1 MALQATRQ
9 KTLFK
14 SKKYSEMRKIFI
26 KKLTEEASKNKK
38 IVLVV
43 GDLGYGVIEPFK
55 KKFPDR
61 FFNAG
66 VAEQNMAGLASG
78 LALKGFH
85 VFIYSIANFPT
96 FRCAEQ
102 IRNDI
107 DYHKLSVTVVSVGSG
122 LGYGNLGYS
131 HHAIQ
136 DYALMRSFPNTLIA
150 APSNNQE
157 VDAAIKY
164 LLKNPQPSYL
174 RLDKSLEINVEKKI
188 SSLSPGKWN
197 YYNRNKSNKI
207 LILSTGS
214 VNNHCKKYLSKNRN
228 CDWATL
234 PLWGMKHKNLQ
245 INKIKKYKKVIT
257 FGNHLQDGGFG
268 SWLCETLIRNKTKIK
283 IESKFISEKVI
294 GKVGSEKY
302 LNQRY
307 GLD

>member
-1 MALQATRQ
+1 
-9 KTLFK
+9 
-14 SKKYSEMRKIFI
+14 MRKTFI
-26 KKLTEEASKNKK
+26 KKLCQEALKNKK

-43 GDLGYGVIEPFK
+43 GDLGYGIVDPFK

-66 VAEQNMAGLASG
+66 IAEQNMASLASG
-78 LALKGFH
+78 LALRGFH

-107 DYHKLSVTVVSVGSG
+107 DYHNLSVTIVSVGSG

-157 VDAAIKY
+157 TEATVKY
-164 LLKNPQPSYL
+164 LSKYPQPSYL
-174 RLDKSLEINVEKKI
+174 RLDKSLELNVEKENY
-188 SSLSPGKWN
+188 LVSPGKWN
-197 YYNRNKSNKI
+197 YYKRNKLNKN

-214 VNNHCKKYLSKNRN
+214 VSSYCKKFLIKNKN
-228 CDWATL
+228 WDWATL
-234 PLWGMKHKNLQ
+234 PMWGMKYKNQ
-245 INKIKKYKKVIT
+245 QVNKLKKYKKVIT
-257 FGNHLQDGGFG
+257 VENHLQDGGFG
-268 SWLCETLIRNKTKIK
+268 SWISESIIRNKKKIK
-283 IESKFISEKVI
+283 TQIESKFLSEKVI
-294 GKVGSEKY
+294 GKVGTEKFLSSKY
-302 LNQRY
+302 F
-307 GLD
+307 LD

>member
-1 MALQATRQ
+1 
-9 KTLFK
+9 
-14 SKKYSEMRKIFI
+14 MRNIFI
-26 KKLTEEASKNKK
+26 NKLVKEASKNKK
-38 IVLVV
+38 IILIV
-43 GDLGYGVIEPFK
+43 GDLGYGVVEPFK

-85 VFIYSIANFPT
+85 VFIYSIANFST

-107 DYHKLSVTVVSVGSG
+107 DYHNLSVTVVSVGSG

-157 VDAAIKY
+157 VESVVDY
-164 LLKNPQPSYL
+164 LLKYPQPSYL
-174 RLDKSLEINVEKKI
+174 RLDKSLDINIKKKN
-188 SSLSPGKWN
+188 LKMKPGKWN
-197 YYNRNKSNKI
+197 FYINNRSNNT

-214 VNNHCKKYLSKNRN
+214 VFKYCKKILDKNKN
-228 CDWATL
+228 FNWATL
-234 PLWGMKHKNLQ
+234 PLWGMKYKSLKMN
-245 INKIKKYKKVIT
+245 NFGKYKKIIT
-257 FGNHLQDGGFG
+257 VENHLHDGGFG
-268 SWLCETLIRNKTKIK
+268 SWLSEILVKNQQNKKIK
-283 IESKFISEKVI
+283 LISKSLSKKVI
-294 GKVGSEKY
+294 GKVGTEEY
-302 LNQRY
+302 LNFKY
-307 GLD
+307 GLN